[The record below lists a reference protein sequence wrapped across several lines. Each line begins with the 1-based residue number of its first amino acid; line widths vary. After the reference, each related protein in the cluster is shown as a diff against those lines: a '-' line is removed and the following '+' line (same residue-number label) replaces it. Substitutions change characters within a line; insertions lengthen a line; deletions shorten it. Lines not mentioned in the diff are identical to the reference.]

1 MKGLT
6 LAGCLSAVLGVL
18 ATTAIANADTLDT
31 VKQRGKLICGVSLAT
46 PGFAAPNDQGR
57 MEGFDA
63 DICRAIAA
71 AALGDGDKVEYVPTN
86 INTRFQ
92 ALQSGEIDVLSRHA
106 PPRATTSLAPASA
119 IKAAFEAMSTLIVY
133 NILLSQRLWL
143 RSTGLQAARFTA
155 VRTSPIKKQAM
166 RCQRK

>member
-18 ATTAIANADTLDT
+18 ATAAIANADTLDT

-92 ALQSGEIDVLSRHA
+92 ALQSGEIDVLSRQTTQTYSREASSASISHQSSSMTVRVSWCQSRSASPA
-106 PPRATTSLAPASA
+106 PQS
-119 IKAAFEAMSTLIVY
+119 
-133 NILLSQRLWL
+133 
-143 RSTGLQAARFTA
+143 
-155 VRTSPIKKQAM
+155 
-166 RCQRK
+166 